1 MVHIF
6 ETITSEDLTEA
17 AKLFTE
23 YADSLDISLDFQN
36 FDEELASLPGCYA
49 PPEGCILLA
58 NWDERLAG
66 CVALRKLED
75 GICEMKRL
83 FTRPEFRGKRIGAL
97 LSEAIIEKAQ
107 QLGYERMR
115 LDTLESM
122 VQARTLYKSLGFKE
136 IAPYCYNPIADA
148 VFMELI
154 LLPVE
159 NNPS

>member
-6 ETITSEDLTEA
+6 ETITAEDLAEA

-23 YADSLDISLDFQN
+23 YAASLDISLDFQN
-36 FDEELASLPGCYA
+36 FDDELAALPGCYA
-49 PPEGCILLA
+49 APEGCILLA
-58 NWDERLAG
+58 TWNDRLAG

-83 FTRPEFRGKRIGAL
+83 FTRPDFRGKKIGIA

-122 VQARTLYKSLGFKE
+122 VQARNLYKSLGFRGIE
-136 IAPYCYNPIADA
+136 PYCYNPIEDA
-148 VFMELI
+148 VFMELT
-154 LLPVE
+154 LSPKKTE
-159 NNPS
+159 PS

>member
-6 ETITSEDLTEA
+6 ETITAEDLTEA

-23 YADSLDISLDFQN
+23 YADSLEISLDFQN
-36 FDEELASLPGCYA
+36 FDDELASLPGCYA

-58 NWDERLAG
+58 TWDDQIAG

-83 FTRPEFRGKRIGAL
+83 FTRPDFRGKKIGVA
-97 LSEAIIEKAQ
+97 LSEAIIEKAR

-122 VQARTLYKSLGFKE
+122 LQARTLYKSLGFRE
-136 IAPYCYNPIADA
+136 IAPYCYNPIEDA
-148 VFMELI
+148 VFMELV
-154 LLPVE
+154 LSSGGD
-159 NNPS
+159 NPS